1 MRRREFI
8 SFLASGAA
16 ALPRTARAQQGELP
30 RRVGMLLPYL
40 DGDAEGRAVVA
51 AFQRGLQDLGWTE
64 GRNIRFDIRWAG
76 GDPDKAR
83 TFAKELAAM
92 KPDVIVP
99 SSNFL
104 TTIMQQETRSI
115 PIVFLL
121 VGDPVGSG
129 YVASMAHPGGN
140 LTGFAVLEIAIGG
153 KWVELLLEV
162 APAVSRVGFMLH
174 PETPANVGLLR
185 SAETAAPS
193 GIKLI
198 ALGVHNTA
206 EIERAVTEF
215 AAEPNGGLVVA
226 PHAVTFANRGAIVD
240 LAARLRLPAVYA
252 FRNFAA
258 SGGLISYGTNPLV
271 AWRDGASL
279 VDRVL
284 KGAKP
289 AELPAQFPT
298 KYELVVNLKT
308 AKTLGLTVPPL
319 MLGRA
324 DDVIE

>member
-8 SFLASGAA
+8 SILASAAA
-16 ALPRTARAQQGELP
+16 ALPRTARAQQGALP
-30 RRVGMLLPYL
+30 RRVGILLPYF
-40 DGDAEGRAVVA
+40 DGDAEGKAVVA

-64 GRNIRFDIRWAG
+64 GRNIRFEVRWAG

-83 TFAKELAAM
+83 TFAKELVAM

-99 SSNFL
+99 SSNL
-104 TTIMQQETRSI
+104 VTTIMQQETRSI
-115 PIVFLL
+115 PIVFIL

-129 YVASMAHPGGN
+129 YVASMAQPGSN
-140 LTGFAVLEIAIGG
+140 LTGFAVLENAIGG

-162 APAVSRVGFMLH
+162 APAIGRVGFMLH
-174 PETPANVGLLR
+174 PETSANTGLLR
-185 SAETAAPS
+185 GAETAATS
-193 GIKLI
+193 AIKLI

-215 AAEPNGGLVVA
+215 AAQPNGGLIVA
-226 PHAVTFANRGAIVD
+226 PHAITFANRNVIVD
-240 LAARLRLPAVYA
+240 LAARFRLPAVYA

-258 SGGLISYGTNPLV
+258 SGGLLSYGTNTLLV
-271 AWRDGASL
+271 WRDGASY

-289 AELPAQFPT
+289 AELPAQFPI
-298 KYELVVNLKT
+298 KYELVVNLRT
-308 AKTLGLTVPPL
+308 AKALGLTVPPQL
-319 MLGRA
+319 LGRA

>member
-8 SFLASGAA
+8 SFLASAAA

-30 RRVGMLLPYL
+30 RQVGILLPYF
-40 DGDAEGRAVVA
+40 DGDAEGKAVVA

-83 TFAKELAAM
+83 TFAKELVGM

-99 SSNFL
+99 SSNL
-104 TTIMQQETRSI
+104 VTTIMQQETRSI
-115 PIVFLL
+115 PIVFIL

-129 YVASMAHPGGN
+129 YVASMAQPGSN
-140 LTGFAVLEIAIGG
+140 LTGFAVLENAIGG
-153 KWVELLLEV
+153 KWVDLLLEV
-162 APAVSRVGFMLH
+162 APAVSRIGFMLH
-174 PETPANVGLLR
+174 PETPAHIGLLR
-185 SAETAAPS
+185 GAEAAAPS
-193 GIKLI
+193 AIKLI

-215 AAEPNGGLVVA
+215 AAEANGGLIVA
-226 PHAVTFANRGAIVD
+226 PHAITFANRDVIVD
-240 LAARLRLPAVYA
+240 LAARFRLPAVYA

-258 SGGLISYGTNPLV
+258 SGGLISYGTNPLLV
-271 AWRDGASL
+271 WRDGASY

-324 DDVIE
+324 DEVIE